1 VNTAA
6 SSRTNVGR
14 VLLIVGI
21 VVLAV
26 CLVLLILATPPQ
38 RHATFRLAIG
48 PQMAISQGLG
58 GSAAQGGPRA
68 YMEALEAIA
77 GVRVELRRA
86 PSIES
91 AVAQLRAGQV
101 DGVAFSLPSTR
112 SLLPSSAVI
121 SAPFYTGT
129 SVLVTRR
136 TSVHTSLAALAGRR
150 VAVIDNGEYRAYLAS
165 AFPDIEVLPLA
176 SPADMLAALDSGAAD
191 AALGADGI
199 LVPLTRRDHGAIL
212 QVHAAPDGPP
222 VELRIASVPNRAVE
236 VSMAHQALLALPSDI
251 HQDILERT
259 LNAVHRAPPTL
270 RAVATYYRTPII
282 LFCLVMLAILLS
294 ISRAYRKARRTAA
307 RQAAAAR
314 VLTLVNHEVRNSA
327 AAVISAIDLAEGEP
341 TPSQREQHFTSARS
355 AADALR
361 HTLTNALEFMFH
373 EASQRSCERSSHS
386 AQAVLEECISGMR
399 PLALSKG
406 VGLSLALDG
415 PDAAVTQCDARALHH
430 IASNLISNAIKFSDA
445 GAVGIRLGFL
455 RGVGELGRVADPAPR
470 AGYDTPSSETHI
482 ERLLVSCKA
491 GFVAARTSFHSTVG
505 ALPVPFLCV
514 DRVRAYLHEKH
525 RG

>member
-1 VNTAA
+1 
-6 SSRTNVGR
+6 
-14 VLLIVGI
+14 
-21 VVLAV
+21 
-26 CLVLLILATPPQ
+26 
-38 RHATFRLAIG
+38 
-48 PQMAISQGLG
+48 M
-58 GSAAQGGPRA
+58 
-68 YMEALEAIA
+68 
-77 GVRVELRRA
+77 
-86 PSIES
+86 
-91 AVAQLRAGQV
+91 
-101 DGVAFSLPSTR
+101 
-112 SLLPSSAVI
+112 
-121 SAPFYTGT
+121 
-129 SVLVTRR
+129 
-136 TSVHTSLAALAGRR
+136 
-150 VAVIDNGEYRAYLAS
+150 
-165 AFPDIEVLPLA
+165 
-176 SPADMLAALDSGAAD
+176 
-191 AALGADGI
+191 
-199 LVPLTRRDHGAIL
+199 
-212 QVHAAPDGPP
+212 P
-222 VELRIASVPNRAVE
+222 V
-236 VSMAHQALLALPSDI
+236 ALLALPSDI
-251 HQDILERT
+251 HQDILELT

-455 RGVGELGRVADPAPR
+455 RGVSELGRVADPAPR

-491 GFVAARTSFHSTVG
+491 GFVAARTSFQHRRRLAG
-505 ALPVPFLCV
+505 AVL
-514 DRVRAYLHEKH
+514 VRGSGASVLT
-525 RG
+525 